1 MAGSMESSRREDLTA
16 VAAAAIEPSLQ
27 SSGLQTTYM
36 AAPSLAVSTGLDTT
50 AQTIPETNPSFK
62 KEGWRGAA
70 VVRSDGDGDEGLP
83 NSKRAKISSHHGWVQ
98 TVLRQTAE
106 MVMVLAGMGAVRGGG
121 CSPTPIECQLAVE
134 AYEKLASLVEN
145 VAPQQLVS
153 SKDAY
158 HSLLRHFKVDP
169 SPPVVVAPPLPPPP
183 PPPEPKIAKPVVL
196 VRSSGPPPNRKERQ
210 NLLCE
215 MLWSFFFEWK
225 WSDGCWI

>member
-1 MAGSMESSRREDLTA
+1 MEGSMETSRREDLTA
-16 VAAAAIEPSLQ
+16 VPAAVAAAIEPSLQ

-36 AAPSLAVSTGLDTT
+36 AAPSLAVSTGLDTA

-62 KEGWRGAA
+62 KEGCRGAA
-70 VVRSDGDGDEGLP
+70 VVVRSDGDGDEGLP
-83 NSKRAKISSHHGWVQ
+83 NSKRAKIGSHHGWVQ

-169 SPPVVVAPPLPPPP
+169 PPPVVVAPPLPLPPPP
-183 PPPEPKIAKPVVL
+183 PPPEPKIAKPAVL
-196 VRSSGPPPNRKERQ
+196 VRSSGPPPNWKERQ

-215 MLWSFFFEWK
+215 VLWSFF
-225 WSDGCWI
+225 